1 MTLETLDHRAP
12 SLFKQQASRTSQLA
26 LYSALALFL
35 MVADAR
41 FKITAPVRTAVS
53 AALAPVQW
61 LVAQPV
67 QAYQNAS
74 RYAEVQQ
81 QAVAREDEARKQLVV
96 MAQRAEQADRGF
108 GAVLQEQHAAVA
120 VGEAAGMQRAREA
133 FGGVGQSG
141 LGREGGFEAMRFFT
155 ESKNVGIALR

>member
-1 MTLETLDHRAP
+1 
-12 SLFKQQASRTSQLA
+12 
-26 LYSALALFL
+26 

-41 FKITAPVRTAVS
+41 FKITAPIRTAVS

-81 QAVAREDEARKQLVV
+81 QAVAREDAARKELVV
-96 MAQRAEQADRGF
+96 MAQRAELAEEL
-108 GAVLQEQHAAVA
+108 LQENTHLRAMLELRERSLTPGQVA
-120 VGEAAGMQRAREA
+120 EVVYDSPDPYTRR
-133 FGGVGQSG
+133 VVIDKGQVDKIEPGSPV
-141 LGREGGFEAMRFFT
+141 LDEKA
-155 ESKNVGIALR
+155 